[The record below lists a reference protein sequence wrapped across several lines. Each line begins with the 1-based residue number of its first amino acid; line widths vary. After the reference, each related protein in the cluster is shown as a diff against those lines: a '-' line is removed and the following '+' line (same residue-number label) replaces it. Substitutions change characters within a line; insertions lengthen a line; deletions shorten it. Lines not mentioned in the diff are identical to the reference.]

1 MKSINEINL
10 KLAILGEG
18 GVGKTSLVNLYSG
31 KSFPN
36 MYIPT
41 IGSNITRKEYRLEE
55 EHIRV
60 NIWDIGGQK
69 SFNPLNP
76 SFFANIDAAFLVFD
90 LSNPKEST
98 IELQKVYLNHIKEKS
113 PDCVIIY
120 LGNKSDLVKPES
132 FGSLMNNLSQNHF
145 GEYSLIFT
153 SAKTQDNVVEAFELM
168 VYKFLKKL
176 ESGGFTTQF
185 KNIIPSFL
193 KSINKKEEDLTT
205 IIINLDSIDSSTI
218 HKKITPKIRKK
229 VIYDSIEDIDEI
241 DILKTPVISVNNKLQ
256 LEKIKTDVIKAFNE
270 NFKFIKDLILDI
282 KSTPIDQLLK
292 KIDTTY
298 LDLEVLKDDFELKL
312 NTVLNLEDKLP
323 TSEFE
328 IDSNGKKRGEA

>member
-10 KLAILGEG
+10 KLAVLGEG
-18 GVGKTSLVNLYSG
+18 GVGKTSLVNLYTG
-31 KSFPN
+31 KEVPTI
-36 MYIPT
+36 YIPT
-41 IGSNITRKEYRLEE
+41 IGSQITRKEYKLEN

-98 IELQKVYLNHIKEKS
+98 IELQKVYLNHIKAKS
-113 PDCVIIY
+113 PDCLVIY

-132 FGSLMNNLSQNHF
+132 FGRLMNNLNQNHLN
-145 GEYSLIFT
+145 ENSLIFT

-168 VYKFLKKL
+168 VYKFLKKI

-193 KSINKKEEDLTT
+193 KLINKKEEDLTT
-205 IIINLDSIDSSTI
+205 VLVNLDSIDSSTI

-229 VIYDSIEDIDEI
+229 VIYDSLEDTNEI
-241 DILKTPVISVNNKLQ
+241 NDLETPVISVNNKLQ
-256 LEKIKTDVIKAFNE
+256 LEKIKTDVVKAFNE

-282 KSTPIDQLLK
+282 KRTPIDQLLK
-292 KIDTTY
+292 KIDATSSD
-298 LDLEVLKDDFELKL
+298 LDVLKDDFELKL
-312 NTVLNLEDKLP
+312 NTVLNLESKQP
-323 TSEFE
+323 SSEFE
-328 IDSNGKKRGEA
+328 NDSNGKKRGEA

>member
-10 KLAILGEG
+10 KLAVLGEG

-31 KSFPN
+31 KAFPTI
-36 MYIPT
+36 YIPT
-41 IGSNITRKEYRLEE
+41 IGSNIARKEYKLEN
-55 EHIRV
+55 EHIRI
-60 NIWDIGGQK
+60 NIWDIGGQR

-98 IELQKVYLNHIKEKS
+98 IELQKAYLNHIKEKS
-113 PDCVIIY
+113 PDCVVIY

-132 FGSLMNNLSQNHF
+132 FGSLMNNLNQNHLD
-145 GEYSLIFT
+145 ENPLIFT

-168 VYKFLKKL
+168 IYKFLKKL

-193 KSINKKEEDLTT
+193 NLLNKKEEDLTRVL
-205 IIINLDSIDSSTI
+205 INLDSIDSSTI
-218 HKKITPKIRKK
+218 HMKISPKIRKK
-229 VIYDSIEDIDEI
+229 VIYDSIEDINNRIVLE
-241 DILKTPVISVNNKLQ
+241 TPVISINNKLH

-282 KSTPIDQLLK
+282 KRTPIDQLLK
-292 KIDTTY
+292 KIDATSS
-298 LDLEVLKDDFELKL
+298 DLEVLKDDFEIKL
-312 NTVLNLEDKLP
+312 DTVLNLESRLP
-323 TSEFE
+323 SSEFE
-328 IDSNGKKRGEA
+328 NDSNGKKGGEV